1 MIFNTAWFLL
11 FSALLIPLYL
21 FACPARLRPL
31 VLLGMSAVFHAHF
44 AGAAGMVPVI
54 VIALL
59 TFALG
64 ILIDQRPVGDRSRRW
79 LYLIGLAIPVVMLC
93 VYKYSGFLAAVF
105 SSNSN
110 ANVFAGIS
118 IPLAISFF
126 TFEFVHYLT
135 DVYRGQRAIRSP
147 LHFALFA
154 IFFPSLVSG
163 PIKRFE
169 DFVPQIARGIS
180 RPSGQ
185 VVMQG
190 LIQTVIGFAKKLV
203 VADNAALGVSILEAR
218 PEHDALSVIALITLL
233 SIRILFDFSGYS
245 DIAIGI
251 ARMLG
256 IRLPANFNYPYAAL
270 SIADFWRRWH
280 ISLSSW
286 IRDYIY
292 IPLGGGRQG
301 VFRKSCNVLIAMFI
315 CGMWHGPAWHFGVW
329 GLYHGVGLGAHSW
342 WQRHTSLNALR
353 GTLAYRCAALL
364 LTNMFV
370 AFGWLLFFYPI
381 SKVMTL
387 VRALLSLN

>member
-1 MIFNTAWFLL
+1 MIFNTAWFIL

-21 FACPARLRPL
+21 FACPARLRPTA
-31 VLLGMSAVFHAHF
+31 LLGMSVAFHAHF
-44 AGAAGMVPVI
+44 AGAAGMAPVI

-64 ILIDQRPVGDRSRRW
+64 ILIDRRPVGDRTRKH
-79 LYLIGLAIPVVMLC
+79 LYLVGLAIPVLTLC
-93 VYKYSGFLAAVF
+93 VYKYSGLLASAF
-105 SSNSN
+105 SNN

-135 DVYRGQRAIRSP
+135 DVYKGQRAIRSP
-147 LHFALFA
+147 LQFALFA

-169 DFVPQIARGIS
+169 EFVPQIARGIA
-180 RPSGQ
+180 RPSGDIL
-185 VVMQG
+185 MRG
-190 LIQTVIGFAKKLV
+190 LIQTAIGFAKKLI
-203 VADNAALGVSILEAR
+203 VADNATLGISILEAR
-218 PEHDALSVIALITLL
+218 PEHDALSVMALVTLL

-251 ARMLG
+251 ARMTG
-256 IRLPANFNYPYAAL
+256 INLPANFKYPYASL

-301 VFRKSCNVLIAMFI
+301 VLRKSCNVLIAMFI

-329 GLYHGVGLGAHSW
+329 GIYHGVGLGAHSW

-353 GTLAYRCAALL
+353 GTLVYRCAALL
-364 LTNMFV
+364 VTNVFV

-381 SKVMTL
+381 ARVMTL
-387 VRALLSLN
+387 VQELLNVD